1 MQKSQQEELEE
12 LLTTRLMK
20 QIEAEDFAGVK
31 LTAEDDATSDGEVSV
46 AASTSKNVVASEPD
60 DSQAR
65 EISIAPD
72 ALPTSFTKV
81 EKSLASLG
89 FFTPSSRR
97 LKEQKI
103 KRISFT
109 REVDGKRME
118 VTAEIIPSAMFGL
131 PITADQDKYL
141 ALQEIITNTLQS
153 EGEVKNPI
161 RFKSAELLRLMNR
174 SVKAGK
180 NYKEIGEWLD
190 VMSAT
195 MIKSSGVVY
204 KADVKRFATDRFHVF
219 DRAVSVGKELEDGS
233 IADANYVW
241 LSEWQLNNIN
251 NNFLLPIDL
260 ATYRELKNHIAK
272 ALVPLL
278 QIWLFASQKA
288 GSFEKRYDELC
299 EILTLQNYRT
309 PSQITR
315 QLKPSLDELTR
326 YEYLEKWRIEKTSDR
341 KAYKIIFFHGSKF
354 HRDRR
359 RRLDQKNK
367 TQTPIVVAQSEPF
380 EPKLPEPG
388 KVETL
393 SVPEMAVEKK
403 LMPPAPTV
411 SDQLSSTHEVDALPT
426 NSITDHH
433 EEADLESKLV
443 DELSTRGLMPSRAMK
458 LLQSIPADHLK
469 QVEDFIDY
477 WDEVKRTKDV
487 GQGFLYSLIKE
498 GNPLPASFETRGKRR
513 ERQAAEDRR
522 QKLVMIKDALQLEYD
537 EHCRQTID
545 RFIAEEFPAG
555 EFERRV
561 EVRKNELSKQGG
573 LWDGNMRPE
582 LMDNMAR
589 HAVRAEI
596 AKSVSI
602 VPYQDFYHRRLP
614 ALLAELRLDPHE
626 LGIELASKPA
636 GNESATA

>member
-1 MQKSQQEELEE
+1 MQESHQEELEE
-12 LLTTRLMK
+12 LLTKQLIK
-20 QIEAEDFAGVK
+20 QIEAEDFDSVKHTADDGVMI
-31 LTAEDDATSDGEVSV
+31 DGEVSIPS
-46 AASTSKNVVASEPD
+46 STAKVFAPSAD
-60 DSQAR
+60 DTSAR
-65 EISIAPD
+65 GEISVAPD
-72 ALPTSFTKV
+72 ALPTTFTKV

-97 LKEQKI
+97 LKGQVV
-103 KRISFT
+103 KRINFT
-109 REVDGKRME
+109 REVEGKRME

-141 ALQEIITNTLQS
+141 ALQEIITNKLQS
-153 EGEVKNPI
+153 DGVVTNPI

-174 SVKAGK
+174 NAKAGK
-180 NYKEIGEWLD
+180 NYKEVGEWLD

-195 MIKSSGVVY
+195 LIKSTGVVY
-204 KADVKRFATDRFHVF
+204 KADVKRFATARFHVF
-219 DRAVSVGKELEDGS
+219 DKAVSVGRELEDGS

-260 ATYRELKNHIAK
+260 ATYRELKTHIAK

-299 EILTLQNYRT
+299 EILTLQNYKT

-367 TQTPIVVAQSEPF
+367 TQPPVVIAQSEPF

-388 KVETL
+388 KVDVLSIPETGI
-393 SVPEMAVEKK
+393 EKK
-403 LMPPAPTV
+403 LTLPAPTV
-411 SDQLSSTHEVDALPT
+411 SDQLATAREVDAIPT
-426 NSITDHH
+426 DLISDHH
-433 EEADLESKLV
+433 DEADLESKLV
-443 DELSTRGLMPSRAMK
+443 DELSARGLMPSRAMK
-458 LLQSIPADHLK
+458 LLRSIPADRLAE
-469 QVEDFIDY
+469 VGDFIDY
-477 WDEVKRTKDV
+477 WDEVKRTQV
-487 GQGFLYSLIKE
+487 VREGFLFNLIKE
-498 GNPLPASFETRGKRR
+498 GNPLPANFETRGKRR

-522 QKLVMIKDALQLEYD
+522 QKLTMIKDAIELEY
-537 EHCRQTID
+537 EEYRQQITD
-545 RFIAEEFPAG
+545 RFIGEEFPAG

-561 EVRKNELSKQGG
+561 EIRKTELSKQGG
-573 LWDGNMRPE
+573 LWDDMRPE
-582 LMDNMAR
+582 LMETMAR
-589 HAVRAEI
+589 HAVRSEI

-602 VPYQDFYHRRLP
+602 VPYPDFYHRRLP
-614 ALLAELRLDPHE
+614 VLLAELHLDPKA
-626 LGIELASKPA
+626 LGIDIPSHSVTGEAQAL
-636 GNESATA
+636 